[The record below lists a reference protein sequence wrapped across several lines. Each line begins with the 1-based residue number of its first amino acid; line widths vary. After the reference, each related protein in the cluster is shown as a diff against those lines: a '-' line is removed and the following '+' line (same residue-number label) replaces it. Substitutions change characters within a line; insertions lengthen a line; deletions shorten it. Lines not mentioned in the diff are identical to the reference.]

1 VYVGVDPKLPRR
13 RRLLTIALAA
23 LLTSAC
29 GTATLPPGVV
39 IDEHGHG
46 TAPTTTATSDT
57 GTPAP
62 FRTVDQLAA
71 TVGCTATLEGTTSDF
86 RQATCMKDDTRFVFV
101 DFDTTEGQRAWLDY
115 ATSYG
120 GEFLVGDRWAMSGKD
135 RDYLE
140 GVRAKLGG
148 AIEGGNA

>member
-1 VYVGVDPKLPRR
+1 MLTRR

-29 GTATLPPGVV
+29 GTATLPPGMV

-46 TAPTTTATSDT
+46 TATTTATSDT

-71 TVGCTATLEGTTSDF
+71 TVGCTATLEGTAADF
-86 RQATCMKDDTRFVFV
+86 RQATCTKDGTTFVFV
-101 DFDTTEGQRAWLDY
+101 DFDTATGQREWLDY

-120 GEFLVGDRWAMSGKD
+120 GLFLVGDRWAMSGKD

-140 GVRAKLGG
+140 SVRAKLGG
-148 AIEGGNA
+148 AIEGSNA

>member
-1 VYVGVDPKLPRR
+1 VDQKPT
-13 RRLLTIALAA
+13 RRLLTIAVAA

-39 IDEHGHG
+39 LDEHGHG
-46 TAPTTTATSDT
+46 TTTTTAASGT

-71 TVGCTATLEGTTSDF
+71 TVGCTATRQGTTADF
-86 RQATCMKDDTRFVFV
+86 HQATCTKDDATFVFV

-120 GEFLVGDRWAMSGKD
+120 GEFLVGDRWALSGGD
-135 RDYLE
+135 RAYLE
-140 GVRAKLGG
+140 GVRAELGG
-148 AIEGGNA
+148 AIEGGTA